1 MLCPKVWDLKAPQHH
16 NEIAHWRQ
24 QEVPL
29 TISNHY
35 YNHSVSVVA
44 PHKTELPVDIVDNIL
59 EDSEYYKVEALPVW
73 RIIDKEFIEA
83 FVKKG
88 ELTLLSINT
97 RIDLENCIC
106 VTPKG
111 QLVLSLR
118 AEDYQKLGI
127 EGKGSYFDRVKNS
140 RYVVQVD
147 LKKEAFTPGKRNYER
162 VRKCLE
168 ENLEQVFD
176 VIVIWEAPET
186 NLCPSSVAAWF
197 HQKGYKV
204 SLCRQRY
211 SKRLVCDCRIPS
223 VSPDCNDEKFIEWLG
238 IISIGGDVKNEDPE
252 NYMNSYISPC
262 PNASRGD
269 VFFAEWRGF
278 FSRKRLEGIYKKLQ
292 DYVEHSSA
300 SSSWLSLHV
309 QGFAD
314 SPVSWGLK
322 EHSFYTDGDNSY
334 TIVFHSNGE
343 KLISK
348 SLSSNN
354 KPRKIQ

>member
-16 NEIAHWRQ
+16 NEIARWSKP
-24 QEVPL
+24 EVPL

-44 PHKTELPVDIVDNIL
+44 PRKRQLPVDIVDCVL
-59 EDSEYYKVEALPVW
+59 EDSDYYKVEGLPASQIV
-73 RIIDKEFIEA
+73 DKEFVEA

-111 QLVLSLR
+111 QLVLSLKV
-118 AEDYQKLGI
+118 EDYQRLGI
-127 EGKGSYFDRVKNS
+127 EGKQSYFDRS
-140 RYVVQVD
+140 RSSRFVVQVD
-147 LKKEAFTPGKRNYER
+147 LREETFTPGKKNYER

-168 ENLEQVFD
+168 ENLEGVFD
-176 VIVIWEAPET
+176 VIFIWEPPEK
-186 NLCPSSVAAWF
+186 NVCPSSAAAWF

-204 SLCRQRY
+204 SLCRQRH
-211 SKRLVCDCRIPS
+211 SERLEHNCRIPS
-223 VSPDCNDEKFIEWLG
+223 VGPDCDDERFLEWLG
-238 IISIGGDVKNEDPE
+238 IFSIGGDVINEDPE
-252 NYMNSYISPC
+252 NYVNSYIPPC
-262 PNASRGD
+262 PNAPKGD
-269 VFFAEWRGF
+269 LLYAEWTGF
-278 FSRKRLEGIYKKLQ
+278 FSRKRLEKIYKKLEN
-292 DYVEHSSA
+292 YVDHTP
-300 SSSWLSLHV
+300 WLSLHV

-322 EHSFYTDGDNSY
+322 EHSFHTDGDNSY
-334 TIVFHSNGE
+334 TIVFHENGG

-354 KPRKIQ
+354 KPRNIQ